1 MKKLRITVNDKV
13 YEVQVEVL
21 EDDEQ
26 HVPGA
31 VQSAPMPVAPHRNG
45 NGNGHAHGNGN
56 GHAHGAPAPT
66 AKPSVPP
73 RGVDPNRVLAPIAG
87 TVQKIFA
94 ERGKHVEAK
103 APMVLLDAMK
113 MDMYIYAP
121 RAGTIDEVGVKVGDA
136 VQVGECLLRYA
147 PEE

>member
-31 VQSAPMPVAPHRNG
+31 LQSAPLPVAPHRSNG
-45 NGNGHAHGNGN
+45 NGNGNGSHNGLHHAG
-56 GHAHGAPAPT
+56 AHPSKAPPAM
-66 AKPSVPP
+66 
-73 RGVDPNRVLAPIAG
+73 RGVDPNTVLAPIAG
-87 TVQKIFA
+87 TVQKVFA
-94 ERGKHVEAK
+94 EPGKHVEAK

-121 RAGTIDEVGVKVGDA
+121 RAGTVDEVGVKAGDA

-147 PEE
+147 SEE

>member
-1 MKKLRITVNDKV
+1 MKKLRITVNEKV

-31 VQSAPMPVAPHRNG
+31 LQSAPMPVALHRNG
-45 NGNGHAHGNGN
+45 NGNGNGGHGGSQ
-56 GHAHGAPAPT
+56 HPPPIAPH
-66 AKPSVPP
+66 PP
-73 RGVDPNRVLAPIAG
+73 AAARGVDPNKVLAPIAG

-147 PEE
+147 AEE

>member
-1 MKKLRITVNDKV
+1 MKKLRITINDKV
-13 YEVQVEVL
+13 YDVQVEVL

-31 VQSAPMPVAPHRNG
+31 LQSAPAGPPLPRNG
-45 NGNGHAHGNGN
+45 NTGVP
-56 GHAHGAPAPT
+56 APAKASPNPKG
-66 AKPSVPP
+66 A
-73 RGVDPNRVLAPIAG
+73 DPDRVLAPIAG
-87 TVQKIFA
+87 TIQRVFA
-94 ERGKHVEAK
+94 QPGAHVEAK

-121 RAGTIDEVGVKVGDA
+121 RAGTVSEVRVKPGDA

>member
-1 MKKLRITVNDKV
+1 MKKLRITINNRIYD
-13 YEVQVEVL
+13 VQVEVL

-31 VQSAPMPVAPHRNG
+31 LQSAPAPPPPARNG
-45 NGNGHAHGNGN
+45 NV
-56 GHAHGAPAPT
+56 GAPAPAQASPT
-66 AKPSVPP
+66 PKGA
-73 RGVDPNRVLAPIAG
+73 DPDRVLAPIAG
-87 TVQKIFA
+87 TVQRVFA
-94 ERGKHVEAK
+94 QPGTHVEAK

-121 RAGTIDEVGVKVGDA
+121 RAGTVSEVRVKPGDS

>member
-1 MKKLRITVNDKV
+1 MKKLRITLDEKV

-31 VQSAPMPVAPHRNG
+31 LQSAPLPVAPHRNG
-45 NGNGHAHGNGN
+45 NGGASPGRPAPPAGPSRP
-56 GHAHGAPAPT
+56 HGA
-66 AKPSVPP
+66 S
-73 RGVDPNRVLAPIAG
+73 RGADPNAVLAPIAG
-87 TVQKIFA
+87 TVQKLFA
-94 ERGKHVEAK
+94 ERGRHVEAR

-136 VQVGECLLRYA
+136 VQVGECLLRYVA
-147 PEE
+147 EN